1 MEEVSRVKH
10 GQFRHKAFTHNQD
23 KIMKKINQSL
33 VTLSAQVAVTET
45 ENGMDYVQVLPD
57 NPRIG
62 LVKPFCGWGRGQML
76 SNGSFDFLHK
86 PRKRKKPEF
95 KEGHLSL
102 SFGDDGMDRVSFVL
116 PNGQRDELCILLQR
130 DMKKL
135 VAYLKEIGL

>member
-1 MEEVSRVKH
+1 M
-10 GQFRHKAFTHNQD
+10 
-23 KIMKKINQSL
+23 IMKNIKNNQTL

-45 ENGMDYVQVLPD
+45 ESGMDYVQVLPD
-57 NPRIG
+57 NPCVG
-62 LVKPFCGWGRGQML
+62 MVKPFCGWGRGQML

-102 SFGDDGMDRVSFVL
+102 SFGDDGMDRVAFVL
-116 PNGQRDELCILLQR
+116 PNGQRDELRILLQR
-130 DMKKL
+130 DVKKL

>member
-1 MEEVSRVKH
+1 
-10 GQFRHKAFTHNQD
+10 
-23 KIMKKINQSL
+23 MKKINQTL

-45 ENGMDYVQVLPD
+45 ESGMDYVQVLPD

-62 LVKPFCGWGRGQML
+62 LVKPFCGRGRGQML

-86 PRKRKKPEF
+86 PRKRKRPVF

-102 SFGDDGMDRVSFVL
+102 SFGDDGMDRVYFVL
-116 PNGQRDELCILLQR
+116 PNGQRDQLSTLLP
-130 DMKKL
+130 KAVEKL

>member
-1 MEEVSRVKH
+1 
-10 GQFRHKAFTHNQD
+10 
-23 KIMKKINQSL
+23 MKKTNKKQTL
-33 VTLSAQVAVTET
+33 VTLAAEVAVTET
-45 ENGMDYVQVLPD
+45 ENGMDYVQVMPD

-76 SNGSFDFLHK
+76 SNGSFDFIHK

-116 PNGQRDELCILLQR
+116 PNGQRDELRGLLQK
-130 DMKKL
+130 DVKKL
-135 VAYLKEIGL
+135 VVYLKGIGL

>member
-1 MEEVSRVKH
+1 
-10 GQFRHKAFTHNQD
+10 
-23 KIMKKINQSL
+23 MKKINQTL

-45 ENGMDYVQVLPD
+45 ESGMDYVQVLPD
-57 NPRIG
+57 NPCVG
-62 LVKPFCGWGRGQML
+62 MVKSFCGWGRGQML

-86 PRKRKKPEF
+86 PRKRKRPEF

-116 PNGQRDELCILLQR
+116 PNGQRDELRILLQK
-130 DMKKL
+130 DVKKL

>member
-1 MEEVSRVKH
+1 
-10 GQFRHKAFTHNQD
+10 
-23 KIMKKINQSL
+23 MKKTNKNQTL
-33 VTLSAQVAVTET
+33 VTLTAEVAVTET

-76 SNGSFDFLHK
+76 SNGSFDFLRQI
-86 PRKRKKPEF
+86 RKRKKPEF

-116 PNGQRDELCILLQR
+116 PNSQRDKLRSLLQK
-130 DMKKL
+130 DVKKL
-135 VAYLKEIGL
+135 VAYLKERGL

>member
-23 KIMKKINQSL
+23 KIMKKINQTL

-45 ENGMDYVQVLPD
+45 ESGMDYVQVMPD
-57 NPRIG
+57 NPCVDM
-62 LVKPFCGWGRGQML
+62 VKPFCGWGRGQML
-76 SNGSFDFLHK
+76 SNGSFDFMHK
-86 PRKRKKPEF
+86 PRKRRKPEF

-116 PNGQRDELCILLQR
+116 PNGQRDELRILLQK
-130 DMKKL
+130 DVKKL
-135 VAYLKEIGL
+135 VTYLKEIGL

>member
-1 MEEVSRVKH
+1 
-10 GQFRHKAFTHNQD
+10 
-23 KIMKKINQSL
+23 MKKINQTL

-62 LVKPFCGWGRGQML
+62 LVKPFCGRGRGQML
-76 SNGSFDFLHK
+76 SNGSFDFIHK

-102 SFGDDGMDRVSFVL
+102 SFGDDGLDRVIFVL
-116 PNGQRDELCILLQR
+116 PNGQRDQLSTLLP
-130 DMKKL
+130 KAVEKL
-135 VAYLKEIGL
+135 VAYLKERGL

>member
-1 MEEVSRVKH
+1 
-10 GQFRHKAFTHNQD
+10 
-23 KIMKKINQSL
+23 MKKTNKNQTL
-33 VTLSAQVAVTET
+33 VTLTAEVAVTET

-76 SNGSFDFLHK
+76 SNGNFDFIRQI
-86 PRKRKKPEF
+86 RKRKKPEF

-116 PNGQRDELCILLQR
+116 PNSQR
-130 DMKKL
+130 DMLRSLLQKDVKKL
-135 VAYLKEIGL
+135 VAYLKERGL